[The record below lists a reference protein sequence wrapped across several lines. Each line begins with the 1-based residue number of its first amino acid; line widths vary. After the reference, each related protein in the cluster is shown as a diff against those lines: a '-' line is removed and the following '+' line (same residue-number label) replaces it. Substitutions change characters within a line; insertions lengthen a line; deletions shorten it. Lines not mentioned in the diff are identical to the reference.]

1 MDDKLNNKIT
11 KILLPMVKAG
21 KGGVSSIDMADDGQV
36 IIVIDIDPKYGAKL
50 EALRLKAEHKI
61 AALSGV
67 NKASVILTAEKVG
80 SPKVQKGR
88 VLDPIINLPAKH
100 IILIASGKGGVG
112 KSTVAANIAVALA
125 KDFKVGLLD
134 ADIYGPSQPLMM
146 GVKDYKPEISSDK
159 KLIPADAYGVK
170 LMSIGFMVDDS
181 KALVWRGAMMHKALM
196 QMIRDVE
203 WASDG
208 EELDYLIIDMPP
220 GTGDVQLTLAQKLKI
235 SGAVIISTPQDI
247 ALIDARRAVDMFN
260 KVGVPVLG
268 LIENMSIHICTNC
281 GHEEHIFGSGGARA
295 EADALAIPFLGEIPL
310 SKNIREYS
318 DNGEP
323 VALAQPEVFSDI
335 VAKLNC
341 ALA

>member
-1 MDDKLNNKIT
+1 MDDRLNNKII
-11 KILLPMVKAG
+11 KILHPVIKVG
-21 KGGVSSIDMADDGQV
+21 KGSVSSINIVDNGQV
-36 IIVIDIDPKYGAKL
+36 IVIIDIDSKYSAKL

-67 NKASVILTAEKVG
+67 NKVSVVLTSEKTG
-80 SPKVQKGR
+80 SPRVQKR
-88 VLDPIINLPAKH
+88 STIDPIINVPAKH

-125 KDFKVGLLD
+125 YDFKVGLLD

-146 GVKDYKPEISSDK
+146 GVKDYEPEISSDK

-203 WASDG
+203 WSSNG

-220 GTGDVQLTLAQKLKI
+220 GTGDVQLTIAQKLKI
-235 SGAVIISTPQDI
+235 SGAVIVSTPQDI

-260 KVGVPVLG
+260 KVGVKVFG

-281 GHEEHIFGSGGARA
+281 GHEEHIFGSGGAEA
-295 EADALAIPFLGEIPL
+295 EANALGIPLLGEIPL

-318 DNGEP
+318 DNGDP
-323 VALAQPEVFSDI
+323 VVLVHPDMFGDI
-335 VAKLNC
+335 VTKINC